1 MTWRLALHEWRRTRS
16 GLLFWLLL
24 AIGQLLIAW
33 LVFAQLEAFARIAP
47 QLAANEAGLGVME
60 LVIVP
65 TLGSLVLLLILA
77 LPLLSH
83 GGFAGEQR
91 GGRLPIWLGAPV
103 SSGQLVLGKTL
114 GGFLCLLPL
123 ALTSGATLA
132 LTGLGVSLDWQ
143 QLAVAGAMLLLFGLW
158 LSGIVT
164 GLSTLVEHPA
174 AALALGYGVVLF
186 LWLLDSFVAADAGWH
201 WAALLPH
208 LEPAFRGLL
217 RGTDL
222 VYFVAT
228 GGAAVMLGVYRIARR
243 RGEL

>member
-1 MTWRLALHEWRRTRS
+1 MTWQLALHEWRRTRS

-24 AIGQLLIAW
+24 AVSQLIIAW
-33 LVFAQLEAFARIAP
+33 LMFAQVEAFVVIAP
-47 QLAANEAGLGVME
+47 QLLANQAGLGVMD

-65 TLGSLVLLLILA
+65 TLGSLVLLLLLA
-77 LPLLSH
+77 GPLLSH
-83 GGFAGEQR
+83 GGFAGEQH

-103 SSGQLVLGKTL
+103 GSGQLVLGKTL
-114 GGFLCLLPL
+114 GGFLSLLPL
-123 ALTSGATLA
+123 TVTGGATLA
-132 LTGLGVSLDWQ
+132 MTGLGISLDWT
-143 QLAVAGAMLLLFGLW
+143 QLAIAGTFLLLFSLW
-158 LSGIVT
+158 LSGVMV

-174 AALALGYGVVLF
+174 AALALGYGVLLF
-186 LWLLDSFVAADAGWH
+186 LWLLDSFVTTDADWH

-222 VYFVAT
+222 LYFGAT
-228 GGAAVMLGVYRIARR
+228 GATAVMLGIYRIARR